1 MKDISE
7 LMLDRIIKQAEKIVE
22 QNLRIKELEQQLA
35 VVQEREATKDHPQ
48 IDVPNPVKAIWDK
61 SIKPMD
67 CCAKS
72 YVDQHNFSAVGKQV
86 DSFYSNSVAKESEAN
101 KKAEQHAQAAET
113 VAEAESLPEIPDG
126 FIRHDGGACPVNRDA
141 TVVAYLSSGR
151 ELFPQ
156 RKAHQVE
163 WHRCSGCHDVI
174 AYKVIEE

>member
-1 MKDISE
+1 MNNLEE

-35 VVQEREATKDHPQ
+35 VVQEREAAIDHQP
-48 IDVPNPVKAIWDK
+48 ID
-61 SIKPMD
+61 
-67 CCAKS
+67 
-72 YVDQHNFSAVGKQV
+72 Q
-86 DSFYSNSVAKESEAN
+86 
-101 KKAEQHAQAAET
+101 AEQHAQAAET